1 MSRVFGG
8 CRTLAA
14 AAARAAVAARAGTKA
29 SAAAP
34 AVISSPSSTAAKPKH
49 SGILKPIPVSLAMR
63 KFLGVPEISR
73 SQAVK
78 KIWEYIKGHQLQN
91 PANKKEICC
100 DEKLKTLF
108 EDRDKV
114 GMLEI
119 AKLISPH
126 FLKSK

>member
-8 CRTLAA
+8 SRTLAA
-14 AAARAAVAARAGTKA
+14 AAARAGTKA

-34 AVISSPSSTAAKPKH
+34 AAVSSPSSTAAKPKH

-78 KIWEYIKGHQLQN
+78 KIWEYIKGHQLQV
-91 PANKKEICC
+91 
-100 DEKLKTLF
+100 D
-108 EDRDKV
+108 
-114 GMLEI
+114 
-119 AKLISPH
+119 PH
-126 FLKSK
+126 FLLFDLSYTRLLLEISIFEY

>member
-8 CRTLAA
+8 CRTL
-14 AAARAAVAARAGTKA
+14 AARAAVAARAGTKA

-78 KIWEYIKGHQLQN
+78 KIWEYIKGHQLQVD
-91 PANKKEICC
+91 PRFF
-100 DEKLKTLF
+100 LF
-108 EDRDKV
+108 DLSYTRLL
-114 GMLEI
+114 LEI
-119 AKLISPH
+119 SS
-126 FLKSK
+126 FEY

>member
-14 AAARAAVAARAGTKA
+14 VAARPGTKA